1 MKFLKKII
9 LIFTAI
15 ALFLTGAVTAGNIME
30 KSRREHEM
38 KVALEKAMELT
49 IKNIVADPVYFAE
62 NNEQLIAD
70 VTQNF
75 IVQLDSEIDELII
88 KVVDVDYIT
97 GLLDIEATP
106 TMYINGEQ
114 IIGVKPYYQL
124 KEILVRHGA
133 KRK

>member
-9 LIFTAI
+9 LIFTVI

-97 GLLDIEATP
+97 GLLDIEATQFFKYP
-106 TMYINGEQ
+106 GGIKGE
-114 IIGVKPYYQL
+114 ITIRKT
-124 KEILVRHGA
+124 ILA
-133 KRK
+133 ENE